1 MTSRSALPVVP
12 LPRPS
17 RPSSP
22 VVVRAAG
29 RDDAVA
35 LYRLS
40 RVFARTG
47 ELRERSMARYARDVD
62 DFMLAESATGRV
74 EGCAGLRFCAA
85 PEGRD
90 QGRTA
95 VVYNFCV
102 AAASQ
107 GRGVGTALLAA
118 LLAEAAARSAGTVF
132 AATSGGAALFLRH
145 GFTVTDAPV
154 TWPAGLA
161 PRPGSRVLGRTL

>member
-1 MTSRSALPVVP
+1 M
-12 LPRPS
+12 
-17 RPSSP
+17 
-22 VVVRAAG
+22 VVRPAG
-29 RDDAVA
+29 RDDALA
-35 LYRLS
+35 LHRLS

-47 ELRERSMARYARDVD
+47 ELRERPMARYARDVD
-62 DFMLAESATGRV
+62 DFLLAESATGRV

-90 QGRTA
+90 TGRTA

-107 GRGVGTALLAA
+107 GRGVGTALLTA

-145 GFTVTDAPV
+145 GFTVTDTPL

-161 PRPGSRVLGRTL
+161 PRPGSRVLRRAL